1 MKKALFPGTFDPIT
15 NGHVDIIRRASLLF
29 DEVVVLVGVN
39 MSKKTLFTT
48 QERVDMIQRSLS
60 SFDNV
65 TVDSWDGLTV
75 KYAVDHGCGYIIRGL
90 RDSRDFEYE
99 HELELNNRF
108 IAPNV
113 ETVYL
118 SADEDNLFV
127 RSTSIREFLRYGVD
141 FSSLVPPVVYE
152 EIQRK
157 IASK

>member
-1 MKKALFPGTFDPIT
+1 MKKALFPGTFDPLT

-39 MSKKTLFTT
+39 MSKKTLFTPV
-48 QERVDMIQRSLS
+48 ERVDMIRRSLADYDS
-60 SFDNV
+60 V

-75 KYAVDHGCGYIIRGL
+75 SYALEHGCGYIIRGL

-108 IAPNV
+108 IAPHI

-127 RSTSIREFLRYGVD
+127 RSTSIREFMRFGVD
-141 FSSLVPPVVYE
+141 FSSLVPPLVYE

>member
-1 MKKALFPGTFDPIT
+1 MKKALFPGTFDPLT

-39 MSKKTLFTT
+39 MSKKTLFTP

-65 TVDSWDGLTV
+65 TVDSWEGLTV

-141 FSSLVPPVVYE
+141 FSSLVPPAVYD